1 MSLSLG
7 VIGLVSSS
15 KCDILTDVRELLQ
28 ANTQEERVH
37 QQRLHVPIAILASI
51 QQQTAAHHA
60 ARARLLPGT
69 CATRAL
75 S

>member
-7 VIGLVSSS
+7 VIGLVSTS

-37 QQRLHVPIAILASI
+37 QQRLHVPIAMLASI
-51 QQQTAAHHA
+51 HPQMGAHHA
-60 ARARLLPGT
+60 ARAKLPPGT